1 MRRLLPALLAVVK
14 DGVNVTVLP
23 GSFLSRTCDGL
34 NPGAGF
40 VRIALVAEEAEVMEA
55 AHRIAEFGRSL

>member
-1 MRRLLPALLAVVK
+1 
-14 DGVNVTVLP
+14 VTVLP
-23 GSFLSRTCDGL
+23 GSFLSRTCDGS